1 MVEFMSWVG
10 GNEFGE
16 KVVVNVPVPKSESS
30 GIWISDI
37 ETSGLVFGCWCFISG
52 TLNFPQCERAGAAYS
67 DQSSS

>member
-1 MVEFMSWVG
+1 MSEPMTFAG

-16 KVVVNVPVPKSESS
+16 KIVVNVPVPKSESS

-37 ETSGLVFGCWCFISG
+37 ETSGLGFSCWCLISG
-52 TLNFPQCERAGAAYS
+52 TFNFPQSERAGPAQG